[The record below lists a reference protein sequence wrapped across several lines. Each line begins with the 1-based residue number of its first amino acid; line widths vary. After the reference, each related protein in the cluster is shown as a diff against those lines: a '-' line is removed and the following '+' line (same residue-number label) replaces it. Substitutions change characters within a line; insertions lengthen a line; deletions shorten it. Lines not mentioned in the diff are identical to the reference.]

1 MLLVQGRN
9 GWKHTF
15 GRFLFDDDDDDNND
29 NNDDDDDVVVGTEGK
44 NLLYRHRQ
52 TGKAKELDF

>member
-15 GRFLFDDDDDDNND
+15 GRFLFDDDDDNND

>member
-1 MLLVQGRN
+1 VLLVQGRN
-9 GWKHTF
+9 GWTHTF
-15 GRFLFDDDDDDNND
+15 GRFLFDDDDDD
-29 NNDDDDDVVVGTEGK
+29 DVVVTEGK

>member
-15 GRFLFDDDDDDNND
+15 GRFLFDDDDDNND
-29 NNDDDDDVVVGTEGK
+29 NNDDDDDVVGTEGK

-52 TGKAKELDF
+52 TGIAKELDF

>member
-15 GRFLFDDDDDDNND
+15 GRFLFDGDDNND
-29 NNDDDDDVVVGTEGK
+29 NNDDDDDVVGTEGK

>member
-15 GRFLFDDDDDDNND
+15 GRFLFDDDDDNND
-29 NNDDDDDVVVGTEGK
+29 NNADDDDDVVVGTEGK

>member
-15 GRFLFDDDDDDNND
+15 GRFLFDDDDNND
-29 NNDDDDDVVVGTEGK
+29 NNDDDDVVGTEGK

>member
-15 GRFLFDDDDDDNND
+15 GRFLFDDDDDNND
-29 NNDDDDDVVVGTEGK
+29 NNDDDVVVGTEGK

>member
-15 GRFLFDDDDDDNND
+15 GRFLFDDDDDNND
-29 NNDDDDDVVVGTEGK
+29 NNDDDDVVGTEGK

>member
-15 GRFLFDDDDDDNND
+15 GRFLFDDDDDNND
-29 NNDDDDDVVVGTEGK
+29 NNDDDDDVVGTEGK